1 MTYVIVTGKDTV
13 VGMPTRSYVSA
24 LNQANRLYGKN
35 VNVEAWIINNV
46 RIEES
51 R

>member
-1 MTYVIVTGKDTV
+1 MSYVIVTGKDTV

-35 VNVEAWIINNV
+35 VEAWIRNNV